1 MKARSAYGEQ
11 VLLRFLTTSG
21 AYNVSTGRE
30 TIETRV
36 FQAGTGQLDFYWLP
50 FLVCCSLA
58 TLFPTAAIRYHVTT
72 SFYQGTSSSC

>member
-21 AYNVSTGRE
+21 AYNVSRE
-30 TIETRV
+30 AIETRV

-50 FLVCCSLA
+50 FLVCGCLA
-58 TLFPTAAIRYHVTT
+58 TLFPTGAIR
-72 SFYQGTSSSC
+72 